1 MTAADPP
8 IRSLVNALAAGDL
21 EGVAAVFVPDAR
33 FRALLPREDIDTRGA
48 EEAAAWFWTW
58 FGDAEQV
65 AITALDVRSLG
76 AVTTFRFRA
85 RAKKPRGW
93 SQIEQVGVCELEDG
107 CVASMRLACSGF
119 QYEPGA
125 EADTLDGAA
134 EGTAFEGGE
143 RQGGASEHHFDA
155 GDLGCGSGLPQAFRE
170 RIAGVALGDVLTVVT
185 RDPSARED
193 LPALARML
201 GHHVRSVERGKDGTT
216 MITVERGR

>member
-8 IRSLVNALAAGDL
+8 LRSLVNALAASDL
-21 EGVAAVFVPDAR
+21 EGVAAVFAPDAHL
-33 FRALLPREDIDTRGA
+33 RALLPREDVDARGA
-48 EEAAAWFWTW
+48 GEAAAWFWSW

-65 AITALDVRSLG
+65 AITALDVQSLG
-76 AVTTFRFRA
+76 SVTTFRFRA

-119 QYEPGA
+119 QYEAGGEAQVAQGANQQATPDGA
-125 EADTLDGAA
+125 ERRGAA
-134 EGTAFEGGE
+134 I
-143 RQGGASEHHFDA
+143 EHHFDA

-170 RIAGVALGDVLTVVT
+170 RIAGVAPGDVLTVQT
-185 RDPSARED
+185 RDASARED

-201 GHHVRSVERGKDGTT
+201 GHHVRSVERGEDGTT
-216 MITVERGR
+216 MISVERGR